1 MSHYAALPKAMALAV
16 PLTLGA
22 WTAQAADIIQLAQ
35 QDGRFT
41 GFLHLLEDAGMTE
54 VLKAQGPFTVFAP
67 VDEAFGQLPPGV
79 LEWLLTEES
88 GTAIGAVVQSHI
100 VPGAALLAEDLLD
113 REVEVETLGG
123 GMLAIG
129 GTAGVILVVPLEA
142 TITEVKRR
150 AEPRSEV
157 IPASAIVVEASQDF
171 VTAADCAV
179 AHTEQAL
186 MGVATVVEPDIEAD
200 NGVIHAIDLVLL
212 SPERYGRSEVRS
224 AREVRRPSNVL
235 VVARSFS
242 GCQC

>member
-1 MSHYAALPKAMALAV
+1 MSHYAALPKAVVLAV

-22 WTAQAADIIQLAQ
+22 WMVQAADIIETAQ

-41 GFLHLLEDAGMTE
+41 GFLHLLEAAGMAE
-54 VLKAQGPFTVFAP
+54 VLKGQGPFTVFAP
-67 VDEAFGQLPPGV
+67 IDEAFGQLPPGV
-79 LEWLLTEES
+79 LEWLLAEES

-129 GTAGVILVVPLEA
+129 GTVGVILVVPLEA

-150 AEPRSEV
+150 AEPKSEV
-157 IPASAIVVEASQDF
+157 IPASAIVVEASQDS
-171 VTAADCAV
+171 VTAADCAA
-179 AHTEQAL
+179 AHAEQEL

-212 SPERYGRSEVRS
+212 SPE
-224 AREVRRPSNVL
+224 VL
-235 VVARSFS
+235 RSF
-242 GCQC
+242 